1 MNIRLNPHSEELL
14 KEQLA
19 HGVFHS
25 PEEVI
30 ERALE
35 TLIDRQRSTR
45 AVDLAEFESTLD
57 ALAEGSENIPTLPDE
72 AYTRAGIYRD
82 HN

>member
-1 MNIRLNPHSEELL
+1 MDVRLNPHSEELL

-19 HGVFHS
+19 RGPYHS

-35 TLIDRQRSTR
+35 TLTEREWDHPCPHFGSKRFRPLFRNHRTASE
-45 AVDLAEFESTLD
+45 AES
-57 ALAEGSENIPTLPDE
+57 
-72 AYTRAGIYRD
+72 
-82 HN
+82 